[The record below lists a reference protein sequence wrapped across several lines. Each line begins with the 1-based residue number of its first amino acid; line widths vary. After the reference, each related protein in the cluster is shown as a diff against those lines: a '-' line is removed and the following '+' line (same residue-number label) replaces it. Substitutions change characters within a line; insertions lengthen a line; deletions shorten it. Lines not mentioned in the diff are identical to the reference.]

1 MGCDELK
8 TLEIENEE
16 QNPTNDKFSRKTN
29 LWVKMYTI
37 YLQTDNNFVDSCIK
51 SQEELEDKLHSY
63 ISTKIKKND
72 SDVPYFNTKDDIWTK
87 YANINFNEYYLLAIN
102 GVNRV
107 LRVEEDNG
115 NYLIFHDIQPG
126 DINKYN
132 ALVFS
137 KEGVGPEPEIFY
149 QSPKKI

>member
-16 QNPTNDKFSRKTN
+16 QNPSNDKFSRKTN

-115 NYLIFHDIQPG
+115 NYLIFHDIQP
-126 DINKYN
+126 
-132 ALVFS
+132 
-137 KEGVGPEPEIFY
+137 EI
-149 QSPKKI
+149 